1 MITARRKEAPNVK
14 PCERLHTQEPVL
26 NHIRHFMKQE
36 RSAHGFAGGD
46 HVIEGDGVHE
56 RRLRDIL

>member
-1 MITARRKEAPNVK
+1 
-14 PCERLHTQEPVL
+14 
-26 NHIRHFMKQE
+26 MKQE